1 MKALFHLVARL
12 LSLGYDY
19 RVGSIVKRL
28 LDEVHSKSAA
38 RLFKSAGEGF
48 YLERPAN
55 LHGCRYITVGKN
67 FRSLGRLRLEAYDSH
82 LGHSY
87 TPSIS
92 IGDNV
97 SINFDCHIGAV
108 NRIEIGNN
116 VLMASKIFITDHYH
130 GEISK
135 EALQTPPSERKVV
148 SKGAVVIEDNVWI
161 GEGVAILPGVVIG
174 KNAII
179 GANAVVNR
187 SIPAN
192 AIAAGNPA
200 KVVKVLE

>member
-1 MKALFHLVARL
+1 MKALFHLLARL

-19 RVGSIVKRL
+19 RIAAVVRRL
-28 LDEVHSKSAA
+28 LDEAHSHAAA

-55 LHGCRYITVGKN
+55 LHGCRYISVGKN
-67 FRSLGRLRLEAYDSH
+67 FRAFARLRLEAYDRH
-82 LGHSY
+82 LEHSY

-97 SINFDCHIGAV
+97 SINFDCHIGAI

-130 GEISK
+130 GEINA
-135 EALQTPPSERKVV
+135 EALKTPPSERKVC
-148 SKGAVVIEDNVWI
+148 SRGAVVIEDNVWI
-161 GEGVAILPGVVIG
+161 GEGVVILPGVVIG
-174 KNAII
+174 KNCIV
-179 GANAVVNR
+179 GANSVVNR
-187 SIPAN
+187 SLPQN

-200 KVVKVLE
+200 KVIKILE